1 MFRKITVLFVS
12 LMLMVS
18 LTGCVFIPSW
28 KQIDVRHDA
37 SEIVSVELYDLRQ
50 RSYVGRFYGWD
61 ENIDQMEE
69 ELDPIDAL
77 DAENY
82 DDFVKDLEKL
92 TFTDHL
98 FLILAPMDPDYNYH
112 GYTVKITYSNGD
124 YDILSHACQL
134 YDSGEDD
141 RETNWSCDE
150 DKWNTFI
157 EKYFAVDQTESTSAV
172 PTT

>member
-1 MFRKITVLFVS
+1 MFRKITVLLIS
-12 LMLMVS
+12 LLLILS

-37 SEIVSVELYDLRQ
+37 SEIVSVELYNLTV
-50 RSYVGRFYGWD
+50 SYMGRFHGRED
-61 ENIDQMEE
+61 CIDQMEE
-69 ELDPIDAL
+69 ELDPIDTL

-98 FLILAPMDPDYNYH
+98 ILVLAAMDPAYYYR
-112 GYTVKITYSNGD
+112 GYTVKITYENGD
-124 YDILSHACQL
+124 YDILSPVGQL
-134 YDSGEDD
+134 YDSGERYIEDS
-141 RETNWSCDE
+141 WSCDE
-150 DKWNTFI
+150 DKWNAFI
-157 EKYFAVDQTESTSAV
+157 EKHFAVDQTESTSAV